1 MLNEEQLIK
10 WAKNR
15 LCVNWQVSKKYMMMY
30 CWLIGFLRSLRNFFL
45 PKTIKLYAQ
54 ITIVLL
60 PSPKAEWIKRVF
72 FRIKEDFKSSISG
85 GLDPWVLLSMDF
97 KVSPHKENVL
107 KIFSLI
113 FIACLYVC
121 GGGYHFL
128 LFALPYSWRT
138 VRKLKMY

>member
-1 MLNEEQLIK
+1 MSQESFMCELAGIKKVYDDVLLVNRISAQLEK
-10 WAKNR
+10 
-15 LCVNWQVSKKYMMMY
+15 
-30 CWLIGFLRSLRNFFL
+30 FFL

-128 LFALPYSWRT
+128 LFALPSSWRT

>member
-1 MLNEEQLIK
+1 MPHFWNKKINFIYLGNGKYQ
-10 WAKNR
+10 
-15 LCVNWQVSKKYMMMY
+15 KKYMMMY

-85 GLDPWVLLSMDF
+85 GLDPWVLLSVDF

-107 KIFSLI
+107 EIFSLI
-113 FIACLYVC
+113 FIACINVC

-128 LFALPYSWRT
+128 LFALPSSWRT